1 MNPTDKSREFQVS
14 LRWVAYM
21 YLITSSA
28 SSRVA
33 TAEVGRS
40 PACHA
45 RCPSRRARCCWCMV
59 ELNQQ
64 LLLLSA
70 IGADQEHCP
79 MVIEA
84 APSTCE
90 TDLPV
95 TGRADC
101 RWRTA
106 GQLGLNLRA
115 LRTSWSSSGA
125 AASILDGL
133 SPASSSSSLQAS
145 WSSRRGLASTTAVTQ
160 GGPRSA
166 TGRVRVS
173 LYVRPRL

>member
-1 MNPTDKSREFQVS
+1 
-14 LRWVAYM
+14 
-21 YLITSSA
+21 
-28 SSRVA
+28 
-33 TAEVGRS
+33 
-40 PACHA
+40 
-45 RCPSRRARCCWCMV
+45 MV

-79 MVIEA
+79 MVLEA

-90 TDLPV
+90 TDLSLDAP
-95 TGRADC
+95 
-101 RWRTA
+101 TA

-145 WSSRRGLASTTAVTQ
+145 WSSRGGLASTTAVTQ

>member
-1 MNPTDKSREFQVS
+1 
-14 LRWVAYM
+14 
-21 YLITSSA
+21 
-28 SSRVA
+28 
-33 TAEVGRS
+33 
-40 PACHA
+40 
-45 RCPSRRARCCWCMV
+45 MV

-90 TDLPV
+90 TDLSLDV
-95 TGRADC
+95 ASCVSDETK
-101 RWRTA
+101 A
-106 GQLGLNLRA
+106 GQLGLNLRV

-145 WSSRRGLASTTAVTQ
+145 WSSRGGLASTTAVTQ

>member
-1 MNPTDKSREFQVS
+1 
-14 LRWVAYM
+14 
-21 YLITSSA
+21 
-28 SSRVA
+28 
-33 TAEVGRS
+33 
-40 PACHA
+40 
-45 RCPSRRARCCWCMV
+45 MV

-79 MVIEA
+79 MVLEA

-90 TDLPV
+90 TDLSLD
-95 TGRADC
+95 RADC

-145 WSSRRGLASTTAVTQ
+145 WSSRGGLASTTAVTQ

>member
-1 MNPTDKSREFQVS
+1 
-14 LRWVAYM
+14 
-21 YLITSSA
+21 
-28 SSRVA
+28 
-33 TAEVGRS
+33 
-40 PACHA
+40 
-45 RCPSRRARCCWCMV
+45 MV

-79 MVIEA
+79 MVLEA

-90 TDLPV
+90 TDLS
-95 TGRADC
+95 
-101 RWRTA
+101 
-106 GQLGLNLRA
+106 LH
-115 LRTSWSSSGA
+115 TSWSSSGA

-145 WSSRRGLASTTAVTQ
+145 WSSRGGLASTTAVTQ

>member
-1 MNPTDKSREFQVS
+1 
-14 LRWVAYM
+14 
-21 YLITSSA
+21 
-28 SSRVA
+28 
-33 TAEVGRS
+33 
-40 PACHA
+40 
-45 RCPSRRARCCWCMV
+45 MV

-70 IGADQEHCP
+70 IGTDQEHCP
-79 MVIEA
+79 MVLEA

-90 TDLPV
+90 TDLASCAASCA
-95 TGRADC
+95 TA
-101 RWRTA
+101 A

-145 WSSRRGLASTTAVTQ
+145 WSSRGGLASTTAVTQ

>member
-1 MNPTDKSREFQVS
+1 
-14 LRWVAYM
+14 
-21 YLITSSA
+21 
-28 SSRVA
+28 
-33 TAEVGRS
+33 
-40 PACHA
+40 
-45 RCPSRRARCCWCMV
+45 MV

-79 MVIEA
+79 MVLEA

-90 TDLPV
+90 TDLSLDAPIV
-95 TGRADC
+95 DGA
-101 RWRTA
+101 
-106 GQLGLNLRA
+106 QLASSASYNLRA

-145 WSSRRGLASTTAVTQ
+145 WSSRGGLASTTAVTQ